1 MREIFISALL
11 LAALI
16 VTIVINSVFI
26 RTFYEDAIKAAEEMP
41 PVGTEGCYE
50 AVSAF
55 DKYWHEKKAAVSF
68 SVSCDDVEKVTERI
82 RLLKAAALAGDA
94 GEFELQREQ
103 LITAIEHAARLER
116 VSFESIF

>member
-1 MREIFISALL
+1 MREIIISALL

-16 VTIVINSVFI
+16 AGIVTNSVFI
-26 RTFYEDAIKAAEEMP
+26 RNFYEYAIDAAEKMP

-50 AVSAF
+50 AVCAL
-55 DKYWHEKKAAVSF
+55 DAYWFEKKTAVSF
-68 SVSCDDVEKVTERI
+68 SVSYDDVERVTEKL
-82 RLLKAAALAGDA
+82 RLLKAAALAGDRD
-94 GEFELQREQ
+94 EFEYQRGQ